1 MSEHFVAVVRAVPEH
16 EAAGFTV
23 AGREIVLCRV
33 NGVVCA
39 LSGIC
44 THEDLPLDGGTIEN
58 GVLTCPWH
66 GARYD
71 VRTGRVRALP
81 AVRPLRTYDVRVD
94 EQGRIHV
101 DIDD

>member
-1 MSEHFVAVVRAVPEH
+1 VTVSSALSES
-16 EAAGFTV
+16 EARGFMADGV
-23 AGREIVLCRV
+23 EIVLCRI
-33 NGVVCA
+33 NGEICA

-44 THEDLPLDGGTIEN
+44 THEDLPLDGGTVEN

-81 AVRPLRTYDVRVD
+81 AVRPLRTYPVRID
-94 EQGRIHV
+94 GEGRVHV
-101 DIDD
+101 VLDD